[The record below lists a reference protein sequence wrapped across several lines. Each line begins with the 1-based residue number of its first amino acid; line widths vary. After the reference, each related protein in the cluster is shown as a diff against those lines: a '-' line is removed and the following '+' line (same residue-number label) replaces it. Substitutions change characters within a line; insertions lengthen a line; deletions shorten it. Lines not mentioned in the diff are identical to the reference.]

1 MSIPNHE
8 DVVKALELLTKEI
21 DSHEEVKASLEI
33 MRNHAQLLEQEVEKL
48 KRQRAY
54 LINELTSGEDDGDAY
69 CPLPAGWDCIHQG
82 DSGWG
87 CNSCRDDRKACWI
100 KAMEVYEV

>member
-33 MRNHAQLLEQEVEKL
+33 MKNQVKLLEQEVEKL

-54 LINELTSGEDDGDAY
+54 LINEITSGDDDGDAY
-69 CPLPAGWDCIHQG
+69 CPLPAGWNCIHQS

>member
-1 MSIPNHE
+1 MSIPQHE
-8 DVVKALELLTKEI
+8 DIVEVLELLIKET
-21 DSHEEVKASLEI
+21 DSHEEAKTPLEL
-33 MRNHAQLLEQEVEKL
+33 MRNHVQLLEQEVEKL

-54 LINELTSGEDDGDAY
+54 LINEITSGDDEGDAY
-69 CPLPAGWDCIHQG
+69 CPLPAGWNCIHQS

>member
-1 MSIPNHE
+1 MSIPQHE
-8 DVVKALELLTKEI
+8 DIVEVLELLIKET
-21 DSHEEVKASLEI
+21 DSHEKAKTPLEI
-33 MRNHAQLLEQEVEKL
+33 MRNQVQLLEQEVEKL

-54 LINELTSGEDDGDAY
+54 LINEITSGDDDGDAY
-69 CPLPAGWDCIHQG
+69 CPLPAGWDCVHQSA
-82 DSGWG
+82 SGWG

>member
-69 CPLPAGWDCIHQG
+69 CPLPAGWDCVHQG
-82 DSGWG
+82 SSG

-100 KAMEVYEV
+100 KAMQVYEV

>member
-1 MSIPNHE
+1 MNIPNHE
-8 DVVKALELLTKEI
+8 NVMKALELLTKEVN
-21 DSHEEVKASLEI
+21 SHEEVKASLEI
-33 MRNHAQLLEQEVEKL
+33 MRNRVHELEQEVEKL

-54 LINELTSGEDDGDAY
+54 LINEITSGDDDGNAY
-69 CPLPAGWDCIHQG
+69 CPLPAGWNCIHQSA
-82 DSGWG
+82 SGWG